1 MPCLIVLYQ
10 KITFNLTERERERGI
25 LLDLNISVKKFHLI
39 SQLEFET
46 YIANF
51 GLVR

>member
-1 MPCLIVLYQ
+1 MPNCPLSKNYFQ
-10 KITFNLTERERERGI
+10 SYRERERERGI